1 MKARLVW
8 LGGFAALLFLI
19 VGYWLG
25 RSAPDRLGGEELQ
38 AMFEYRLQDSST
50 YWKVYEI
57 ADDHYCLESPRFEG
71 AFAIANRFCVSRD
84 EVRIEN
90 GPGGETALDY
100 VRVNQIVLLENRY
113 PGATEVRF

>member
-19 VGYWLG
+19 AGYWLG

-57 ADDHYCLESPRFEG
+57 ADDHYCLESPRFE
-71 AFAIANRFCVSRD
+71 
-84 EVRIEN
+84 E
-90 GPGGETALDY
+90 DY
-100 VRVNQIVLLENRY
+100 VRINQIVLLENRY
-113 PGATEVRF
+113 PGAIEVRF